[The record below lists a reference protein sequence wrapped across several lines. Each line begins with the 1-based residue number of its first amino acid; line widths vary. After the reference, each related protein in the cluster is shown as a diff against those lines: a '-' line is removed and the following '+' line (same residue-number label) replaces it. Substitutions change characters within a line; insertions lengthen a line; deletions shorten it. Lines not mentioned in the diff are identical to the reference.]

1 MVCDKVP
8 ENSAPG
14 AGWRVLVADD
24 NPVNQQLARHCLE
37 RLGCQVDV
45 VADGRAALA
54 AIEHHH
60 YLLVLM
66 DCRMPEM
73 DGYEAVRQLR
83 RREADL
89 RLPRLPVI
97 ALTANSGADDIRHCQ
112 EVGMDDFLPKPYRV
126 AQLADM
132 FRKWRPQPVH
142 GASD

>member
-1 MVCDKVP
+1 MVSQKAP
-8 ENSAPG
+8 ENSEPHA
-14 AGWRVLVADD
+14 ARRVLVADD

-37 RLGCQVDV
+37 RLGCRVDV

-60 YLLVLM
+60 YVMVLM

-83 RREADL
+83 RREAAL
-89 RLPRLPVI
+89 GLPRLTVI
-97 ALTANSGADDIRHCQ
+97 ALTANSGLDDIRQCR

-132 FRKWRPQPVH
+132 FRKWRPHPDH
-142 GASD
+142 GAAD